1 MEPTDLHYLLE
12 QVTDQESFVRFV
24 KFLADEREQAQEI
37 EEADSKAYIVDGA
50 LNWKNA
56 SIQDFLYAALEYF
69 VPSQFHTPDQEP
81 NWRMFAE
88 FLYFGKIY
96 E

>member
-1 MEPTDLHYLLE
+1 MEATDPNYLLE
-12 QVTDQESFVRFV
+12 QVTDQDSFVRFI
-24 KFLADEREQAQEI
+24 KSLADGRERAQEI
-37 EEADSKAYIVDGA
+37 ENANPNTYLVDGA
-50 LNWKNA
+50 LNWENA

-69 VPSQFHTPDQEP
+69 IPGQFHIPDSEP

>member
-1 MEPTDLHYLLE
+1 MKETDPYSLLE

-24 KFLADEREQAQEI
+24 KSLADERDRAQEI
-37 EEADSKAYIVDGA
+37 EEAAPNAYIVDGA

-69 VPSQFHTPDQEP
+69 VPGQFHVPDQEP
-81 NWRMFAE
+81 TWRMFAE
-88 FLYFGKIY
+88 CLYFGKIY